1 MKIKRILSVYLVFV
15 ILFSSLGFLNV
26 YGAFEA
32 SEYGKEVY
40 FLRDLGL
47 ADEKFISADEL
58 SRRITRGEFAH
69 LAVSMLGLDDEAKAI
84 S

>member
-40 FLRDLGL
+40 LGVNDKPENWYEIT
-47 ADEKFISADEL
+47 DEDYKKIIEIQAAEVEN
-58 SRRITRGEFAH
+58 G
-69 LAVSMLGLDDEAKAI
+69 GYN
-84 S
+84 